1 MINNKKIFVFDFDG
15 VICDSTNECLINSY
29 NSYNIYLNNSRKFI
43 TSLIEIDANL
53 KKDFRVIRP
62 YIKGAKEYLK
72 FYDYYYSCKKILSL
86 NDFIEYENNALDYDQ
101 YTKIFYQ
108 QREHLKKNNLKEWFS
123 YNHVFQELI
132 NFLNSLDYYYIATL
146 KDKDSVID
154 ILKFYKIKIYE
165 EKILD
170 FNIIKSKLD
179 ALNMILNNNSY
190 NKEDIIFIDDN
201 AYHLID
207 PKNQEFRVYLSNWA
221 DLDNDKHIQI
231 AKDNFIDILD
241 RIDIL
246 T

>member
-29 NSYNIYLNNSRKFI
+29 NSYNIYLNNNQKFI

-72 FYDYYYSCKKILSL
+72 FYDYYYSRKNILSL
-86 NDFIEYENNALDYDQ
+86 NNFIEYENKTLDYDQ

-108 QREHLKKNNLKEWFS
+108 QRERLKKNNLKEWFS

-154 ILKFYKIKIYE
+154 ILKYYKIKIYE

-179 ALNMILNNNSY
+179 ALNMILNNNS
-190 NKEDIIFIDDN
+190 
-201 AYHLID
+201 
-207 PKNQEFRVYLSNWA
+207 
-221 DLDNDKHIQI
+221 
-231 AKDNFIDILD
+231 
-241 RIDIL
+241 
-246 T
+246 

>member
-29 NSYNIYLNNSRKFI
+29 NSYNIYLNNNQKFI

-72 FYDYYYSCKKILSL
+72 FYDYYYSRKNILSL
-86 NDFIEYENNALDYDQ
+86 NNFIEYENKTLDYDQ

-108 QREHLKKNNLKEWFS
+108 QRERLKKNNLKEWFS

-154 ILKFYKIKIYE
+154 ILKYYKIKIYE

-190 NKEDIIFIDDN
+190 NKEDMIFIDDN

-207 PKNQEFRVYLSNWA
+207 PKNQEYRVYLSNWA

-231 AKDNFIDILD
+231 AKENFIDILD